1 MAWHLGKYPTG
12 CLEDTCEKHE
22 PAFSFTATDGM
33 FTSGEKCRLPCPFN
47 HKNEDQNADDVY
59 SRLAALMFGKGVA
72 WDVPN
77 PVFLEQKKILKV
89 ALGRLGGSVG

>member
-12 CLEDTCEKHE
+12 CLEDACEKLE
-22 PAFSFTATDGM
+22 PAFSVTATGEM
-33 FTSGEKCRLPCPFN
+33 FPSGEKCRSPCPFN
-47 HKNEDQNADDVY
+47 PKNEDENADDVY
-59 SRLAALMFGKGVA
+59 SRLATPMFGKGVA
-72 WDVPN
+72 CDVPN